1 MSANAAQ
8 QDPVVV
14 IGAGIAGLTCA
25 LALKRQ
31 GKQVK
36 LLELSARAG
45 GLINSVKEGPY
56 LLEVGPNTV
65 PDRHGTL
72 QALIDELE
80 LRDELI
86 EPNHKAN
93 KRYIVRDGKMV
104 ALPRSPKE
112 FLTSEFLSPAAK
124 LRLVSEPLASSYD
137 RDEVDESLAHF
148 VRRRFGQEVVD
159 YALNP
164 FIAGTYGGQPEHLSL
179 EHTFGRLLE
188 LEREA
193 GSILWGGLRRRFGGK
208 PKRAGSGA
216 PTPGTGALIN
226 FRDGE
231 QTLTDAMAARLRDD
245 LILEAKTTHIKRDEH
260 ERWHVRYERAGAT
273 HELVASCVVFAT
285 PAWAIEDIKVE
296 DQGQA
301 VDMSALGQVRYE
313 PMSVCVLAF
322 KSSDLGRPLDGF
334 GVLIPQV
341 EEMNT
346 LGAIFASTIFEGR
359 APQDHSVMIVFIGGA
374 RAPERALLSEQERLE
389 LAMAD
394 MDQLIGIRGE
404 PLMVKHHTWPR
415 GIPQYEVGYGRTL
428 AQIEGIEA
436 AHPGLLFTGNYLRGI
451 SVSDTVHHA
460 DQTHQRVLEL
470 ERKRDA
476 RALIQARTLKK
487 AGARRR

>member
-1 MSANAAQ
+1 MSPNAAQ

-31 GKQVK
+31 GKQVR
-36 LLELSARAG
+36 LLELGSRAG
-45 GLINSVKEGPY
+45 GLIHSVKEGPY
-56 LLEVGPNTV
+56 LLEIGPNTV

-104 ALPRSPKE
+104 ALPSSAKE

-124 LRLVSEPLASSYD
+124 LRLVSEPLASGFE

-179 EHTFGRLLE
+179 EYTFGRLLE

-193 GSILWGGLRRRFGGK
+193 GSILWGGLRRRFGK
-208 PKRAGSGA
+208 PKRSSSEA
-216 PTPGTGALIN
+216 PTPGTGGLIN

-231 QTLTDAMAARLRDD
+231 QTLTDAMAARLGEDV
-245 LILEAKTTHIKRDEH
+245 ILEAKTTRIKRDDD
-260 ERWHVRYERAGAT
+260 ERWHISYERAGGE
-273 HELVASCVVFAT
+273 HQLIASAVVFAT
-285 PAWAIEDIKVE
+285 PAWAIEEITVE
-296 DQGQA
+296 DQGHT
-301 VDMSALGQVRYE
+301 VDMSALSQVRYE

-322 KSSDLGRPLDGF
+322 NKRDLGRPLDGF
-334 GVLIPQV
+334 GVLIPQI
-341 EEMNT
+341 EQLNT

-359 APQDHSVMIVFIGGA
+359 APEDHGVMIVFIGGA
-374 RAPERALLSEQERLE
+374 RAPHKALLSEQERLE
-389 LAMAD
+389 LALAD
-394 MDQLIGIRGE
+394 MDQLIGISGE
-404 PLMVKHHTWPR
+404 PLMVKHHTWAR

-428 AQIEGIEA
+428 DQIAGIEA

-460 DQTHQRVLEL
+460 DQTHKRVLEL

-476 RALIQARTLKK
+476 RATIQARALKK